1 MSIQIELDLK
11 EVLGQI
17 NQKLDKLDDKI
28 EKLDN
33 KVDDINGRLIK
44 VETKLDE
51 GITPRL
57 DALSEQVRDIKSSQ
71 IAQIWTLIGIL
82 FTAVAGFLIAVGKFV
97 LSGNGI

>member
-1 MSIQIELDLK
+1 MSIQIESDLK

-28 EKLDN
+28 ETLDN
-33 KVDDINGRLIK
+33 KVNDINGRLIK

-57 DALSEQVRDIKSSQ
+57 DSLSEQVKEIRSSQ
-71 IAQIWTLIGIL
+71 QAQIWTLIGIL

-97 LSGNGI
+97 LSGNP

>member
-1 MSIQIELDLK
+1 MSIQIESDLK
-11 EVLGQI
+11 EILGQI

-57 DALSEQVRDIKSSQ
+57 DILSEQVKDIKGTQKSQ
-71 IAQIWTLIGIL
+71 IWALISILFAAVTGIL
-82 FTAVAGFLIAVGKFV
+82 VVFGRFIISAQ
-97 LSGNGI
+97 GI

>member
-1 MSIQIELDLK
+1 MSIQIESDLK

-17 NQKLDKLDDKI
+17 DQKLD
-28 EKLDN
+28 KLDN

-57 DALSEQVRDIKSSQ
+57 DTLSEQVKEIRSSQ
-71 IAQIWTLIGIL
+71 QAQIWTLIGIL
-82 FTAVAGFLIAVGKFV
+82 FTAVTGFLIAVGKFV
-97 LSGNGI
+97 LSGNSV

>member
-11 EVLGQI
+11 EILGQI